1 MSFYDTLVQATE
13 TERQILYAV
22 PQLVSAL
29 RGEISVATYR
39 EYLTQAYHH
48 VKHTVRFLMSMGAC
62 LPEEKKWLHH
72 AIAEY
77 IEEEVGHEEWILND
91 IAATGGNKEVARCS
105 VPHLETEVLVAYNY
119 DYINRRNP
127 VGFLGMVFMLESTS
141 IQLATQGAQTLQLSL
156 GLPPT
161 AFTYLQSHGTLDISH
176 MEFFKQLVNQIHDPA
191 DQQAIIEVARNTFR
205 LFANVLGSI
214 PMLEGMRHAA

>member
-1 MSFYDTLVQATE
+1 
-13 TERQILYAV
+13 
-22 PQLVSAL
+22 
-29 RGEISVATYR
+29 
-39 EYLTQAYHH
+39 
-48 VKHTVRFLMSMGAC
+48 MSMGAR

-77 IEEEVGHEEWILND
+77 IKEEVGHEEWILND
-91 IAATGGNKEVARCS
+91 IAAAGGNKDAARCS
-105 VPHLETEVLVAYNY
+105 IPHLETEVLVAYNY

-141 IQLATQGAQTLQLSL
+141 IQLATRGAQTLQLSL
-156 GLPPT
+156 GLPPA

-176 MEFFKQLVNQIHDPA
+176 MEFFKQLVNQVTDPT

-205 LFANVLGSI
+205 LFAGVLGSI
-214 PMLEGMRHAA
+214 PMLEEMKHAT